1 MAVKKTTA
9 TTKTAA
15 KAAKTEPVKAAE
27 KEVKTAPAKAE
38 TAKAI
43 EKSGSFSRYTGRG
56 EESSGC
62 KEDDSKENNRS

>member
-27 KEVKTAPAKAE
+27 KEVKA
-38 TAKAI
+38 
-43 EKSGSFSRYTGRG
+43 KSGSFSRYTGRG

>member
-15 KAAKTEPVKAAE
+15 KAVKAEPAKAAE
-27 KEVKTAPAKAE
+27 KEVKAAPAKAE

-43 EKSGSFSRYTGRG
+43 
-56 EESSGC
+56 
-62 KEDDSKENNRS
+62 